1 MPRNIQQRNDLTK
14 MNLHKIKS
22 SKNNVKIKKDWID
35 QVIED
40 EKKNKKAMYREM
52 KKNLSIIT
60 NSYRKGKFRENFSEF
75 IDFILSFNTYY
86 FYQKFGKPSNLKY
99 FIYDRIKYFNE
110 KLKEIPFVRKV
121 NEGEPSSAVLRV
133 DLAGGIYGGTSW
145 NHHFKEQTDDINKKA
160 VLPGNYDIFFSLN
173 ARTNDDEFYGIL
185 DFFHSDFVIPIYQ
198 YFNLLITDYF
208 TSQGVP
214 EAFYKTHFKIF
225 IEKVEKKV
233 VLNDEGK
240 KIDLYNSYN
249 GTWSGGYG
257 EKSSTKSYG
266 FKIIFGATGTNIPNT
281 RNLAEKQIVKQFKE
295 SIFNEA
301 EPDDDA
307 EPDNAIKYKK
317 LLFYLEI
324 QRNTINNVTL
334 AHYLFQ
340 DDSEQKYYG
349 LNIRGLNLVS
359 NFLLDKNMRSK
370 KKGFNLD
377 IVRNNMLDEYYNV
390 NSGDPRITKQIDAL
404 DMLFNGLWDEIFSD
418 NKYSKFIP
426 GVKDDWNNLRCDIFK
441 TILEDE
447 KTGAYITIGDAPSN
461 SDHGKFL
468 KIMGIGSETNI
479 SYSDFFK
486 VLNDKVLNDT
496 PGGGNF
502 NRTLPSFRQLIDFV
516 ISGTNFQGQVN
527 HGIFR
532 LEGSGGDAIRH
543 YLSNQ
548 IKTTA
553 DFDTK
558 LFYDETILV
567 ANQIDVDQY
576 NRAKRSFMRPSINV
590 TDELGIRFNPYFYTN
605 YSGNSGG
612 SIKMRYF
619 LEERMTILVA
629 IISKILDEFRFFRF
643 AITYK
648 ITIPGF
654 EHHTFGCEL
663 NSLNQEKITR
673 TRKINNYFVATPDF
687 KSLLSLDARLKLN
700 YFKYSSSGKS
710 TIGYSFFDFAP
721 LDIAF
726 YDGRKKMESFS
737 KNYNGIRGI
746 RMIDTEGY
754 RTSLF
759 PVKKD
764 GIEYGLLTPLPSAT
778 EIFEDLDK
786 NLRGERAIERAS
798 VGKTRKDT
806 LRMDQFKKKYEG
818 PLNFYLAGDTTKTL
832 DQIGNINDKPA
843 FITIQ
848 DIFRNL
854 IPKIFDPTM
863 NTEDLTH
870 YYGEISRGDYLTIVN
885 AQLLLLMA
893 RSKGRKSLPYSNE
906 GRKNFWKIV
915 SLHHDVKE
923 SIEKNILYFGGRK
936 KTKRKTKR
944 NIKKSKRNKR
954 NIKKSKKNKRK
965 VRKNIFFRKSRRK
978 IIKNKQKKKKNTQNS
993 KK

>member
-1 MPRNIQQRNDLTK
+1 MEFAYDDEFLRASRENEKGVTESMKQ
-14 MNLHKIKS
+14 NL
-22 SKNNVKIKKDWID
+22 
-35 QVIED
+35 
-40 EKKNKKAMYREM
+40 YR
-52 KKNLSIIT
+52 IT
-60 NSYRKGKFRENFSEF
+60 QRKGKFRENFSEF
-75 IDFILSFNTYY
+75 IDFILSVDTYL
-86 FYQKFGKPSNLKY
+86 FHHIFHQKSREPSNLKD
-99 FIYDRIKYFNE
+99 FIYAKIKYYNDEVLSTTF
-110 KLKEIPFVRKV
+110 LRKV
-121 NEGEPSSAVLRV
+121 KEEEKPVARLDFN
-133 DLAGGIYGGTSW
+133 LAGGIYGGTSW
-145 NHHFKEQTDDINKKA
+145 NHHFKGQDQDQDINRKA

-173 ARTNDDEFYGIL
+173 DTNDDADFYGIL
-185 DFFHSDFVIPIYQ
+185 DFFHHDFVLPIYQ
-198 YFNLLITDYF
+198 YFDLLIKPYF
-208 TSQGVP
+208 TSQGVD
-214 EAFYKTHFKIF
+214 ENFYDSHFKIL
-225 IEKVEKKV
+225 IEKV
-233 VLNDEGK
+233 
-240 KIDLYNSYN
+240 DLYN

-257 EKSSTKSYG
+257 ENSSTKSYG
-266 FKIIFGATGTNIPNT
+266 FKIIFGATGANIPNT

-301 EPDDDA
+301 EPDYDA

-324 QRNTINNVTL
+324 QRNTINNETL
-334 AHYLFQ
+334 ANLFQ
-340 DDSEQKYYG
+340 DDSKQKYYG

-502 NRTLPSFRQLIDFV
+502 NWTLPSFRQLIDFV

-543 YLSNQ
+543 YLSKD
-548 IKTTA
+548 ITSTA

-558 LFYDETILV
+558 LFYDETIPV
-567 ANQIDVDQY
+567 PNQIDVDQY
-576 NRAKRSFMRPSINV
+576 NSAKRSFMRPSKNV
-590 TDELGIRFNPYFYTN
+590 TDELGIRFNPDFYTN

-673 TRKINNYFVATPDF
+673 PRKINNYFVATPGF
-687 KSLLSLDARLKLN
+687 KSLLTLDARLKLN
-700 YFKYSSSGKS
+700 YFKYSSSGYS
-710 TIGYSFFDFAP
+710 PIGYSFFDFAP

-726 YDGRKKMESFS
+726 YDGSEKMKLLSNKHES
-737 KNYNGIRGI
+737 IRSV
-746 RMIDTEGY
+746 DTEGF

-759 PVKKD
+759 PVEKD
-764 GIEYGLLTPLPSAT
+764 GIEYGYGLLTPLPSSN
-778 EIFEDLDK
+778 EILTDLQK
-786 NLRGERAIERAS
+786 NLAGERAIERAS
-798 VGKTRKDT
+798 VGKTGKDT
-806 LRMDQFKKKYEG
+806 QRMEKFNEKYEG
-818 PLNFYLAGDTTKTL
+818 RSNFYLHGGTTIEL
-832 DQIGNINDKPA
+832 DQIRGLSQAPDRD

-848 DIFRNL
+848 DIFRGL
-854 IPKIFDPTM
+854 IPKIFDPSI
-863 NTEDLTH
+863 NTENLTR
-870 YYGEISRGDYLTIVN
+870 YYGTISGGDYLTIVN

-906 GRKNFWKIV
+906 GRGNFWKIV

-923 SIEKNILYFGGRK
+923 SINRNILYFGGRK
-936 KTKRKTKR
+936 KTKKKTKR
-944 NIKKSKRNKR
+944 NIKKSKKNKR